1 MLCTNMQM
9 DSAEDDKCRKS
20 LFMYFELTSPWML
33 VLQEMKLSYDP
44 DLERGISQLRMY
56 AVISL
61 A

>member
-1 MLCTNMQM
+1 
-9 DSAEDDKCRKS
+9 
-20 LFMYFELTSPWML
+20 ML